1 MAYSGTIS
9 QTVFDTRKV
18 IDGACRRC
26 KLPAQVITAEIIE
39 IANNELY
46 LLLSALANQQ
56 APLWCTVKTIYPLY
70 DGQASIATVT
80 GTVDVY
86 SALLRSQFEVTGM
99 SIDVPA
105 SRTYTF
111 EGPMEVSTVGILWAG
126 PSKPVILSRSVDNI
140 AWAPVAVDPAVG
152 SAGAGEWIWYDLASI
167 VPTTYF
173 RVQTADLS
181 LLSYTDI
188 YLGNMPSE
196 IPVARLNRDDYVNLP
211 NKAFSSNRPLQYWLD
226 RQVRTPVMRLWPVP
240 NAQAGHS
247 QLVVWSHR
255 HIMDVGSMTEEIE
268 VPQRWYDAVVAGLAA
283 RMAQEI
289 PEVDGALVG
298 PLEGRAQLA
307 LQIAQGEERDNSTK
321 RIAPDFSAYTA

>member
-1 MAYSGTIS
+1 MAYSGTTS

-18 IDGACRRC
+18 IDSAVRRC
-26 KLPAQVITAEIIE
+26 KLPAQKITSEMIE

-46 LLLSALANQQ
+46 LFLSQLANQQ
-56 APLWCTVKTIYPLY
+56 APLWCTTKTIYPLY
-70 DGQASIATVT
+70 DGVADIATVT

-86 SALLRSQFEVTGM
+86 EALLRSQFEVTGM

-126 PSKPVILSRSVDNI
+126 PSKPVVLSRSVDNI
-140 AWAPVAVDPAVG
+140 VWQAVPVAPAVG
-152 SAGAGEWIWYDLASI
+152 SAGAGQWIWYDLASI

-173 RVQTADLS
+173 KVETADFS

-188 YLGNMPSE
+188 YLGHMPSE
-196 IPVARLNRDDYVNLP
+196 IPLSRLNRDDYVNLP
-211 NKAFSSNRPLQYWLD
+211 NKTFTSNRPLQYWLD
-226 RQVRTPVMRLWPVP
+226 RQVRVPVMRLWPMP

-255 HIMDVGSMTEEIE
+255 HIMDVGDMTQEIE

-283 RMAQEI
+283 RMAQEL
-289 PEVDGALVG
+289 PEVDPGMVGTLDAKALMT
-298 PLEGRAQLA
+298 

>member
-1 MAYSGTIS
+1 M
-9 QTVFDTRKV
+9 
-18 IDGACRRC
+18 
-26 KLPAQVITAEIIE
+26 IE

-46 LLLSALANQQ
+46 LFLSQLANQQ

-70 DGQASIATVT
+70 DGVAEIVTAT
-80 GTVDVY
+80 GTVDIY
-86 SALLRSQFEVTGM
+86 TATLRNLFEVTGM

-111 EGPMEVSTVGILWAG
+111 EAPLAVSTVGILWAG
-126 PSKPVILSRSVDNI
+126 PSKPVVLSRSLDNI
-140 AWAPVAVDPAVG
+140 TWEPVAVDPAVG
-152 SAGAGEWIWYDLASI
+152 QVGAGEWLWYDLAST
-167 VPTTYF
+167 VQTTYF
-173 RVQTADLS
+173 KVETADLS
-181 LLSYTDI
+181 LLSYYDI
-188 YLGNMPSE
+188 FLGNTPSE
-196 IPVARLNRDDYVNLP
+196 IPLGRLNRDDYVNLP
-211 NKAFSSNRPLQYWLD
+211 NKTFPSNRPLQYWFD

-240 NAQAGHS
+240 NAQAGHA

-283 RMAQEI
+283 RMAQEV
-289 PEVDGALVG
+289 PEVDAALITT
-298 PLEGRAQLA
+298 LDAKAQTA